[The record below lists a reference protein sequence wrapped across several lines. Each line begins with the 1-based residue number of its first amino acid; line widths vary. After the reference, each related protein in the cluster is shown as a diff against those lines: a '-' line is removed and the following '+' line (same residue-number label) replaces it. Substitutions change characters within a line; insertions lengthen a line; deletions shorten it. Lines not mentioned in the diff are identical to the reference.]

1 MKDEKKESW
10 LKNQYIDLKQT
21 LIPAHPNDGPWKKF
35 GKQTAFFMF
44 LTLMVCGAIAML
56 IAISFAH

>member
-1 MKDEKKESW
+1 MKEQKKGNW
-10 LKNQYIDLKQT
+10 LKNQYRDLKHT
-21 LIPAHPNDGPWKKF
+21 LIPTHPNDGPWKKF

>member
-1 MKDEKKESW
+1 MEKPANNW
-10 LKNQYIDLKQT
+10 LKKQYIDIKHT
-21 LIPAHPNDGPWKKF
+21 LIPARPSDSTWKKF

-56 IAISFAH
+56 IAVSFAH

>member
-1 MKDEKKESW
+1 MENKKDRSW
-10 LKNQYIDLKQT
+10 LKNQYFDLKQT
-21 LIPAHPNDGPWKKF
+21 LIPSHPNDSPWKKF
-35 GKQTAFFMF
+35 SKQTAFFMF